1 MAEPSLRLERVC
13 KRFDGLL
20 AVDNASFAVEAGRI
34 TALIGPN
41 GAGKTTLFSIISG
54 FLTPSEGRIF
64 HGGGEIT
71 GMPPHLLARRGIVRT
86 FQVAQPFAGLTVHE
100 NIAIGAHLSRR
111 ARADALA
118 AAAEVASA
126 VGLGDLLGRP
136 AASLTVAGRKRL
148 ELARAL
154 AVGPELLLLDEV
166 LAGLNPHEV
175 AAMVPVIRA
184 LVGRGITILMI
195 EHVMQA
201 VMRLAEQVFV
211 LAQGRIIAEGTPQAV
226 VGDAAVIEA
235 YLGHGAA
242 ARLSGAGG
250 AHV

>member
-1 MAEPSLRLERVC
+1 VAEPLLRLERVR

-54 FLTPSEGRIF
+54 FLKPSEGRIF
-64 HGGGEIT
+64 HRGVEIT
-71 GMPPHLLARRGIVRT
+71 GVPPHLLARRGIVRT

-111 ARADALA
+111 ARADALD
-118 AAAEVASA
+118 AAAEVAAA
-126 VGLGDLLGRP
+126 VGLGDLLGRA

-154 AVGPELLLLDEV
+154 AAGPELLLLDEV
-166 LAGLNPHEV
+166 LAGLNPREV
-175 AAMVPVIRA
+175 AAMVPIIRA
-184 LVGRGITILMI
+184 LAERGITILMI

-211 LAQGRIIAEGTPQAV
+211 LAQGRVIAEGAPQAV
-226 VGDAAVIEA
+226 MENAAVIEA

-242 ARLSGAGG
+242 ARLSAAGG

>member
-1 MAEPSLRLERVC
+1 MAEPLLRLERVC

-54 FLTPSEGRIF
+54 FLTPSEGRIL
-64 HGGGEIT
+64 HRGAEIT
-71 GMPPHLLARRGIVRT
+71 GMPAHLLARRGIVRT
-86 FQVAQPFAGLTVHE
+86 FQVARPFAGLSVHE

-111 ARADALA
+111 ARADALE

-126 VGLGDLLGRP
+126 VGLGDLLGRA

-154 AVGPELLLLDEV
+154 A
-166 LAGLNPHEV
+166 
-175 AAMVPVIRA
+175 
-184 LVGRGITILMI
+184 GRGITILMI

>member
-1 MAEPSLRLERVC
+1 MAEPLLRLERVC

-54 FLTPSEGRIF
+54 FLSPSEGHIF
-64 HGGGEIT
+64 HGGAEIT
-71 GMPPHLLARRGIVRT
+71 DMPPHLLARRGIVRT

-100 NIAIGAHLSRR
+100 NIAIGAHLSCR

-126 VGLGDLLGRP
+126 VGLADLLGRP

-154 AVGPELLLLDEV
+154 AARPELLLLDEV
-166 LAGLNPHEV
+166 I
-175 AAMVPVIRA
+175 IRA
-184 LVGRGITILMI
+184 LAERGITILMI

-201 VMRLAEQVFV
+201 VMRLAERVFV
-211 LAQGRIIAEGTPQAV
+211 LAQGRIIAEGAPQAV
-226 VGDAAVIEA
+226 VENAAVIEA

-242 ARLSGAGG
+242 ARLSAAGA

>member
-1 MAEPSLRLERVC
+1 MAEPLLRVERVF
-13 KRFDGLL
+13 KRFGGLL
-20 AVDNASFAVEAGRI
+20 AVDNVSLAVEAGRI

-54 FLTPSEGRIF
+54 FLPPSEGRVF
-64 HGGGEIT
+64 HRGADIT
-71 GMPPHLLARRGIVRT
+71 GMPPHLVARRGIVRT
-86 FQVAQPFAGLTVHE
+86 FQIMQPFAGLTVHE

-111 ARADALA
+111 SRAEALD
-118 AAAEVASA
+118 AAAEVAST

-148 ELARAL
+148 EVARAL
-154 AVGPELLLLDEV
+154 AAEPELLLLDEV
-166 LAGLNPHEV
+166 LAGLNPAEV
-175 AAMVPVIRA
+175 ATMVPII
-184 LVGRGITILMI
+184 RGIADSGVTILMI

-201 VMRLAEQVFV
+201 VMRLAEHVFV
-211 LAQGRIIAEGTPQAV
+211 LAEGRIIAAGTPQV
-226 VGDAAVIEA
+226 VVADPRVVEA

-242 ARLSGAGG
+242 VRLSAAGG

>member
-1 MAEPSLRLERVC
+1 MAEPLLRIDRVC
-13 KRFDGLL
+13 KRFGGLL
-20 AVDNASFAVEAGRI
+20 AVDHASLAVDAGRI

-54 FLTPSEGRIF
+54 FLPPSEGRIF
-64 HGGGEIT
+64 HRGVDIT

-86 FQVAQPFAGLTVHE
+86 FQIAQPFAGLTVHE

-111 ARADALA
+111 SRADALD
-118 AAAEVASA
+118 AAAEVANT
-126 VGLGDLLGRP
+126 VGLGDVLGRP

-148 ELARAL
+148 EVARAL
-154 AVGPELLLLDEV
+154 AAGPELLLLDEV
-166 LAGLNPHEV
+166 LAGLNPGEI

-184 LVGRGITILMI
+184 LADDGITIVMI

-201 VMRLAEQVFV
+201 VMSLAEHVFV
-211 LAQGRIIAEGTPQAV
+211 LAEGRIIADGTPQTV
-226 VGDAAVIEA
+226 VGSPRVVEA

-242 ARLSGAGG
+242 ARLSAAGG

>member
-1 MAEPSLRLERVC
+1 MVEPLLRLERVR

-54 FLTPSEGRIF
+54 FLKPSEGRIF
-64 HGGGEIT
+64 HRGVEIT
-71 GMPPHLLARRGIVRT
+71 GVPPHLLARRGIVRT

-111 ARADALA
+111 ARADALD
-118 AAAEVASA
+118 AAAEVAAA
-126 VGLGDLLGRP
+126 VGLGDLLGRA

-154 AVGPELLLLDEV
+154 AAGPELLLLDEV
-166 LAGLNPHEV
+166 LAGLNPREV
-175 AAMVPVIRA
+175 AAMVPIIRA
-184 LVGRGITILMI
+184 LAERGITILMI

-211 LAQGRIIAEGTPQAV
+211 LAQGRVIAEGAPQAV
-226 VGDAAVIEA
+226 MENAAVIEA

-242 ARLSGAGG
+242 ARLSAAGG

>member
-1 MAEPSLRLERVC
+1 MAETLLRVQRVF
-13 KRFDGLL
+13 KRFGGLL
-20 AVDNASFAVEAGRI
+20 AVDDASLAVKAGRI

-41 GAGKTTLFSIISG
+41 GAGKTTLFSVISG
-54 FLTPSEGRIF
+54 FLAPSEGRIF
-64 HGGGEIT
+64 YRGADVT
-71 GMPPHLLARRGIVRT
+71 GLPPHLLARRGVVRT
-86 FQVAQPFAGLTVHE
+86 FQIVQPFAGLTVHE

-111 ARADALA
+111 SRADALA
-118 AAAEVASA
+118 AAADVACT

-148 ELARAL
+148 EVARAL
-154 AVGPELLLLDEV
+154 AAEPELLLLDEV
-166 LAGLNPHEV
+166 LAGLNPREV

-184 LVGRGITILMI
+184 LADNGITILMI

-201 VMRLAEQVFV
+201 VMSLAEHVFV
-211 LAQGRIIAEGTPQAV
+211 LAEGRIIAEGAPQAV
-226 VGDAAVIEA
+226 VGNARVVEA

-242 ARLSGAGG
+242 ARLSAAGG

>member
-1 MAEPSLRLERVC
+1 MAEPLLRLERVC

-54 FLTPSEGRIF
+54 FLTPSEGHIF
-64 HGGGEIT
+64 HGGAEIT

-86 FQVAQPFAGLTVHE
+86 FQVAQPFAGLSVHE

-154 AVGPELLLLDEV
+154 A
-166 LAGLNPHEV
+166 
-175 AAMVPVIRA
+175 AMVPIIRA
-184 LVGRGITILMI
+184 LAERGITILMI

-201 VMRLAEQVFV
+201 VMRLAEHVFV
-211 LAQGRIIAEGTPQAV
+211 LAQGRIIAEGAPQAV
-226 VGDAAVIEA
+226 VDDAVVIEA

-242 ARLSGAGG
+242 ARLSAAGG